1 MTDIFLTIVNMSISA
16 AWLVLAVLALRL
28 LLKRAPRWISVLL
41 WGIVAVRL
49 VCPFFPESP
58 VSLIPNPETIRPG
71 ISTDDSPSLDTGI
84 SALDA
89 VVNPMFTGAF
99 APGRG
104 DSANPLQIWI
114 PILSAVWALGMAG
127 ILGYTAVCC
136 LRLRRRL
143 STAVL
148 LRDNLFQ
155 SEYAVSPFVFGI
167 IRPRI
172 YLPYRMDEGDF
183 AYVAAHEQAHIRRH
197 DHWWKLLGIVLLA
210 FHWFNP
216 LLWLAYTLLCRDIE
230 GACDEKVI
238 REFDREQRAG
248 YSQALLSNSAGRRR
262 AAACPLAFGEV
273 GVKERVKSVL
283 NYRKPAF
290 WTILAAGVI
299 CAVLAAC
306 FLTDP
311 EKDRYAIR
319 ITIPAGSPGGTYY
332 SDEEISPR
340 KREVRFEVGQ
350 DIGDTQISLDPV
362 EVEEEN
368 AYDEPAYATPGFV
381 SAMQAEKGGWF
392 RVGIYADNPTD
403 QDRDVYVTVSPVD
416 VRIASGVAYAE
427 RPMLLV
433 NGEYYVDPYM
443 PVSDLPKGYRRKG
456 VLSEEEAY
464 NTELAG
470 EEYFVNPDEPDD
482 FYVYQECG
490 TSIGPNIVDT
500 EQRQR
505 AYVRWIRV
513 GSEN

>member
-28 LLKRAPRWISVLL
+28 LLRRAPRWISVLL

-49 VCPFFPESP
+49 VCPFFPESS
-58 VSLIPNPETIRPG
+58 VSLIPSPETIRPG
-71 ISTDDSPSLDTGI
+71 ISADASPSLDTGI

-89 VVNPMFTGAF
+89 VVNPMFAGAF
-99 APGRG
+99 APGMG
-104 DSANPLQIWI
+104 DSANPLQVWI
-114 PILSAVWALGMAG
+114 PVLSVVWALGMAG
-127 ILGYTAVCC
+127 ILGYTAVSC

-155 SEYAVSPFVFGI
+155 SEYAASPFVFGL

-172 YLPYRMDEGDF
+172 YLPYRMDEGDL
-183 AYVAAHEQAHIRRH
+183 AYVAAHEQAHIRRR

-210 FHWFNP
+210 LHWFNP

-248 YSQALLSNSAGRRR
+248 YSQALLSNSTGRRR

-299 CAVLAAC
+299 CAVLAVC

-311 EKDRYAIR
+311 EKGRYAIR

-350 DIGDTQISLDPV
+350 EIGDTQISLEPV

-368 AYDEPAYATPGFV
+368 AYDEPVYATPGLV
-381 SAMQAEKGGWF
+381 SAMEAEKGGWF
-392 RVGIYADNPTD
+392 RVGIYGDNPTD
-403 QDRDVYVTVSPVD
+403 RDKDVYVTVSPVE
-416 VRIASGVAYAE
+416 VRIASRVAYAE

-443 PVSDLPKGYRRKG
+443 PVSELPEGYGRKG
-456 VLSEEEAY
+456 ALSQEQAY

-470 EEYFVNPDEPDD
+470 AEYFVNPEEPDD

-490 TSIGPNIVDT
+490 TPIGPNLVDT
-500 EQRQR
+500 ELRQW
-505 AYVRWIRV
+505 AYVRWVRV
-513 GSEN
+513 GAGE

>member
-114 PILSAVWALGMAG
+114 PILSAVWSLGMAG

>member
-1 MTDIFLTIVNMSISA
+1 M
-16 AWLVLAVLALRL
+16 
-28 LLKRAPRWISVLL
+28 
-41 WGIVAVRL
+41 
-49 VCPFFPESP
+49 
-58 VSLIPNPETIRPG
+58 
-71 ISTDDSPSLDTGI
+71 
-84 SALDA
+84 
-89 VVNPMFTGAF
+89 
-99 APGRG
+99 
-104 DSANPLQIWI
+104 
-114 PILSAVWALGMAG
+114 
-127 ILGYTAVCC
+127 
-136 LRLRRRL
+136 
-143 STAVL
+143 
-148 LRDNLFQ
+148 
-155 SEYAVSPFVFGI
+155 
-167 IRPRI
+167 
-172 YLPYRMDEGDF
+172 
-183 AYVAAHEQAHIRRH
+183 
-197 DHWWKLLGIVLLA
+197 
-210 FHWFNP
+210 
-216 LLWLAYTLLCRDIE
+216 
-230 GACDEKVI
+230 I

>member
-299 CAVLAAC
+299 CVVLAAC